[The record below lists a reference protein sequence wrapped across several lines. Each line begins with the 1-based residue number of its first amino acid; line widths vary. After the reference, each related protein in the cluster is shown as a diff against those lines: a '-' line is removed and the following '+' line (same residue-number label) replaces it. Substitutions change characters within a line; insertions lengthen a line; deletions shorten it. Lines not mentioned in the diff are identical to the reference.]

1 MHIVRIEHPVK
12 DFDAWRAAFDSD
24 PAGRQASGVRRYR
37 IMRDLQEPELVLIDL
52 ELDSAEAAERFLAT
66 MRGIWQGGRAAAV
79 LAGGPHGR
87 VVAVVEDVAMGAP

>member
-52 ELDSAEAAERFLAT
+52 ELD
-66 MRGIWQGGRAAAV
+66 
-79 LAGGPHGR
+79 
-87 VVAVVEDVAMGAP
+87 